1 MPITPFHF
9 GPGALGVA
17 IMHVDVR
24 PFWPL
29 IAGNSLQGLISIDL
43 LQWVCVGAGVLGI
56 GILLGLS
63 ANRQV
68 R

>member
-1 MPITPFHF
+1 
-9 GPGALGVA
+9 
-17 IMHVDVR
+17 MHVDVR

-29 IAGNSLQGLISIDL
+29 IAGNPLQGLISIEL

-56 GILLGLS
+56 GILLGT
-63 ANRQV
+63 AATRQT